1 MFDNLREGLRG
12 ALKKIVGASD
22 INEELIDSLCKDVQ
36 RALLQSDVNVRLVL
50 SITQNLKE
58 RALKERA
65 VATSGESTWVWVL
78 PWNVKA
84 SRSDVK
90 PHRRSSWNAAIDMSS
105 APGMSAAHA
114 KAVVARSMPPG
125 AAVTSHAHDTLV
137 P

>member
-58 RALKERA
+58 RALKEQPPKGLSRKDHIGTILYGELA
-65 VATSGESTWVWVL
+65 RMLGYSGEVIKTIDRSQEDERTLATSFFNPGKK
-78 PWNVKA
+78 NVVRMFGLQVSGK
-84 SRSDVK
+84 RTLT
-90 PHRRSSWNAAIDMSS
+90 
-105 APGMSAAHA
+105 
-114 KAVVARSMPPG
+114 AR
-125 AAVTSHAHDTLV
+125 L
-137 P
+137 